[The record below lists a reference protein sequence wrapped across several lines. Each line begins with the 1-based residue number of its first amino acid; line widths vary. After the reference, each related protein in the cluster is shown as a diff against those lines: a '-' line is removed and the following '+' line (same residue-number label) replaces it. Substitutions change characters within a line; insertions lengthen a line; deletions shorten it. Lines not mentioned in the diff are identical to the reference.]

1 MKTKTPILL
10 ACLIIVPVVLLA
22 WFGVRLQHNQQQ
34 LVTLQLG
41 SLIEAQLS
49 DVDQQLIDHFSRL
62 QTALDAELDTLIQDN
77 TGAYSTPTL
86 NTLIARSP
94 QISHIFVLNPSGER
108 EYPSPSGDL
117 TQSEQ
122 RFLRKTENLLSNP
135 ALFADTPEDIYVE
148 PRISA
153 TQSAPAQYLRSE
165 PIPAQKRQQPLEITA
180 RSSTPIA
187 YDGRVDSDEVAS
199 DMFGAETESA
209 IEDRPPT
216 IAAVDPITTSG
227 WIAWYA
233 DTELQHIYWRR
244 SAQGVV
250 IGFALNSARLTSDL
264 IAALPAS
271 QQAELGND
279 PLRNAEIR
287 LINSRG
293 EQIYAWGQL
302 DAAIRDAIA
311 KPQKILPL
319 SHPLGSWRLEYV
331 APKIAANTS
340 SWMGISLVMVTTLL
354 GLSLIAWLVYREH
367 QRDMCVAQQR
377 VNFVNQVSHELKTPL
392 TNVRM
397 YAEMLEHNLPDE
409 PESDRAQRYV
419 NVISNE
425 SLRLSRLI
433 ENVLS
438 FSRVGRGTYT
448 ITPTPGLISECINT
462 VIENFI
468 PVLSQRGLSAHYNI
482 QDDPRVNFD
491 CGALE
496 QILNNLLSNCEKYA
510 ANSGEIAITSWMD
523 GHFSYIRLSDNGPG
537 ISKADH
543 SQVFSPFYR
552 CSNQLTDGVTGT
564 GIGLGLARELARS
577 HGGDLVL
584 EASTTGAS
592 FLITLNTD
600 ASASTH
606 VPGDT
611 Q

>member
-1 MKTKTPILL
+1 MNTKTPILL

-77 TGAYSTPTL
+77 NGAYSTPTL

-122 RFLRKTENLLSNP
+122 RFLRKTENLLNNP
-135 ALFADTPEDIYVE
+135 ALFVDTPEDIRVE
-148 PRISA
+148 PVISA
-153 TQSAPAQYLRSE
+153 TQNAPAQYLRSE

-180 RSSTPIA
+180 RSSSSVV
-187 YDGRVDSDEVAS
+187 YDGRVASDEVAS
-199 DMFGAETESA
+199 DLFIAESESSTQNS
-209 IEDRPPT
+209 PP
-216 IAAVDPITTSG
+216 AMAPEDPITASG

-244 SAQGVV
+244 SAQDVV

-302 DAAIRDAIA
+302 DDVIRDAIA
-311 KPQKILPL
+311 KPQKVLPL

-331 APKIAANTS
+331 APKLSATDG
-340 SWMGISLVMVTTLL
+340 SWIGIGLLTLTTLL

-367 QRDMCVAQQR
+367 QRDMRMAQQR

-419 NVISNE
+419 SVISNE

-433 ENVLS
+433 DNVLS
-438 FSRVGRGTYT
+438 FSRVGRGTYK
-448 ITPTPGLISECINT
+448 INPTPGLISECINT

-468 PVLSQRGLSAHYNI
+468 PVLSQRGLSVRYDI
-482 QDDPRVNFD
+482 QDDPRVDFD

-510 ANSGEIAITSWMD
+510 ANSGEIAITSWVD
-523 GHFSYIRLSDNGPG
+523 GHVSCIRLSDNGPG

-543 SQVFSPFYR
+543 TQVFSPFYR

-577 HGGDLVL
+577 HGGDLIL
-584 EASTTGAS
+584 ETSTTGAS
-592 FLITLNTD
+592 FLISLNID
-600 ASASTH
+600 SSASKH
-606 VPGDT
+606 PSGDT

>member
-10 ACLIIVPVVLLA
+10 ACLIIVPVLLLA

-41 SLIEAQLS
+41 SLIESQLS

-77 TGAYSTPTL
+77 SSVYRTSTL

-108 EYPSPSGDL
+108 EYPSPSADL

-122 RFLRKTENLLSNP
+122 RFLRKTADLLNNP
-135 ALFADTPEDIYVE
+135 ALFADTPEDIHVE
-148 PRISA
+148 PVISA
-153 TQSAPAQYLRSE
+153 TQNAPAQYLRSE

-180 RSSTPIA
+180 RSSRSVV
-187 YDGRVDSDEVAS
+187 YDGGVASDKVAS
-199 DMFGAETESA
+199 DMFIAETELAAHDRAPA
-209 IEDRPPT
+209 IAPE
-216 IAAVDPITTSG
+216 DPITTSG

-271 QQAELGND
+271 QQTELGND

-293 EQIYAWGQL
+293 EQIYAWGHL
-302 DAAIRDAIA
+302 DEAIRDAIA

-331 APKIAANTS
+331 APKITANS
-340 SWMGISLVMVTTLL
+340 DSWMGISLVMVTTLL

-367 QRDMCVAQQR
+367 QRDMRMAQQR

-409 PESDRAQRYV
+409 PESDRAQRYIS
-419 NVISNE
+419 VISNE

-433 ENVLS
+433 DNVLS
-438 FSRVGRGTYT
+438 FSRVGRGTYK
-448 ITPTPGLISECINT
+448 INPTPGLLSECINT

-468 PVLSQRGLSAHYNI
+468 PALSQRGLSVRYDT
-482 QDDPRVNFD
+482 QDDPHVNFD

-510 ANSGEIAITSWMD
+510 SNSGEITITSWMD
-523 GHFSYIRLSDNGPG
+523 GHFIRIRLSDKGPG

-577 HGGDLVL
+577 HGGDLIL
-584 EASTTGAS
+584 ETSTTGAS
-592 FLITLNTD
+592 FLISLNID
-600 ASASTH
+600 SSASTH
-606 VPGDT
+606 APGDT